1 MASFAECLKNMIDAD
16 VISRDEARE
25 LGATFE
31 RLRTRH
37 AAGMSPEAA
46 EAAAREDMVKRLTAE
61 ASHKK
66 RVALLTIA
74 AQRRITKDLTEFR
87 DARGDADIG
96 LAAID
101 HLEHY
106 GRAGFS
112 SVEGR
117 RKAILADAHA
127 QLEGFMHHYRSTFLS
142 GRRMN
147 KLSLDNVVRERA
159 GEASGDAQAKAFSD
173 AIENVFEDLRQ
184 RFNAAGGAIRKLD
197 RYILPQAHNPLALQK
212 RGKDQWTA
220 DILPRLDPD
229 RMVHPLTGDPV
240 PAGEL
245 RAMLSHVYDS
255 VVEDG
260 WNERTPSA
268 VPMGRGALY
277 NQRADARFLVFKT
290 ADDWL
295 AYQREYGN
303 PDVFATV
310 MNHVNGMSRD
320 IAAMEVLGPNPN
332 ATIGWMKQMV
342 QKEAALAENGKPSLM
357 KAGRYPGK
365 DIRGTAN
372 TTLAEIDGIWEQL
385 RGGIGDQDQKL
396 AAGFS
401 GARNFLTAAL
411 LGGAVLPSMASDPV
425 MLASA
430 KKFLGLPAANT
441 YWSLAKQFRPSAR
454 HEAVAAGLINE
465 EAMHVLREEARYA
478 GSLSGPEWTKWLP
491 DRVITWQGLKAW
503 TRAAKHAFGRE
514 MQAFAG
520 QRLDQAWE
528 DLPSEWRRASEGY
541 GMGAAEWAVIRRARP
556 QDMEGARFLRPQDI
570 AALDDPRARELALRW
585 SEMVLQETEYAVPS
599 GTARGRAAVLG
610 GTKAGSLR
618 GEFWRSAAMFKSFGV
633 SVTILQG
640 ARLAAEAGAGR
651 GARGAAFAAATVGTL
666 TLSGALGLWL
676 RDIAAGRDPQKPQD
690 GKFWIAA
697 MLQGGGLGIFG
708 DFLFADY
715 SRYGNSFAAT
725 LAGPLVSLGEDVWK
739 ASGGQL
745 LKLARGEETNLSEES
760 IRMLRRYTPG
770 GSLWY
775 LRAAYNRVLLDTLQH
790 WTDPK
795 ANQKF
800 KRQAQNLMRER
811 DQGFWWAPGEV
822 APSRTPQIGGR

>member
-1 MASFAECLKNMIDAD
+1 MKYQQ
-16 VISRDEARE
+16 
-25 LGATFE
+25 
-31 RLRTRH
+31 
-37 AAGMSPEAA
+37 
-46 EAAAREDMVKRLTAE
+46 K
-61 ASHKK
+61 
-66 RVALLTIA
+66 
-74 AQRRITKDLTEFR
+74 
-87 DARGDADIG
+87 
-96 LAAID
+96 
-101 HLEHY
+101 Y
-106 GRAGFS
+106 G
-112 SVEGR
+112 
-117 RKAILADAHA
+117 H
-127 QLEGFMHHYRSTFLS
+127 
-142 GRRMN
+142 
-147 KLSLDNVVRERA
+147 
-159 GEASGDAQAKAFSD
+159 
-173 AIENVFEDLRQ
+173 
-184 RFNAAGGAIRKLD
+184 
-197 RYILPQAHNPLALQK
+197 
-212 RGKDQWTA
+212 
-220 DILPRLDPD
+220 
-229 RMVHPLTGDPV
+229 
-240 PAGEL
+240 
-245 RAMLSHVYDS
+245 
-255 VVEDG
+255 
-260 WNERTPSA
+260 
-268 VPMGRGALY
+268 
-277 NQRADARFLVFKT
+277 
-290 ADDWL
+290 
-295 AYQREYGN
+295 
-303 PDVFATV
+303 PDVFATI
-310 MNHVNGMSRD
+310 MEHINGMARD

-332 ATIGWMKQMV
+332 ATIEWMKQLV
-342 QKEAALAENGKPSLM
+342 LKETAKAKIGQPSLM
-357 KAGRYPGK
+357 KAGRYLGK
-365 DIRGTAN
+365 DIDATAS
-372 TTLAEIDGIWEQL
+372 TTIAEIDGLWEQL

-396 AAGFS
+396 AAIFS
-401 GARNFLTAAL
+401 GARNFLTSAL

-425 MLASA
+425 MLAAA

-441 YWSLAKQFRPSAR
+441 YWSIAKQFHPSAK

-514 MQAFAG
+514 MQAFLG
-520 QRLDQAWE
+520 QRLDKAWE
-528 DLPSEWRRASEGY
+528 ELPPEWRRASEGY
-541 GMGAAEWAVIRRARP
+541 GMGATEWAIIRRAQP
-556 QDMEGARFLRPQDI
+556 QDMEGARFLRPRDI
-570 AALDDPRARELALRW
+570 AALEDPRARELALRW

-633 SVTILQG
+633 SVTMLQG

-725 LAGPLVSLGEDVWK
+725 LAGPLVSLGEDVWS

-745 LKLARGEETNLSEES
+745 VKMARGEETNLSEES
-760 IRMLRRYTPG
+760 IKMLRRYTPG

-800 KRQAQNLMRER
+800 KRQAQDLMRER
-811 DQGFWWAPGEV
+811 QQGFWWAPGEV
-822 APSRTPQIGGR
+822 APRRAPQFGGN